1 MKYRFNKIF
10 SLKKKMLENL
20 ILAPIWARQ
29 TLIWATK
36 MFLVFQVY

>member
-20 ILAPIWARQ
+20 ILAPIWA
-29 TLIWATK
+29 TK